1 MRNLIFILVLL
12 LMTTSNAHAGDPDR
26 WFTEEQVKQGSALF
40 QQNCA
45 SCHGQNAE
53 ATSNWKQPDS
63 NGNYPPP
70 PLNGTAHT
78 WHHAK
83 DSLKRTIVEGGVKIG
98 GVMPA
103 IGNKLTDPELDA
115 VVAYFQS
122 FWPNSIYKSW
132 ASRNS
137 ASDIPSIANIDE
149 TVATAT
155 SANNDNMTELLKL
168 RLGSG
173 NITEPVKTPVEGI
186 FEVQYGASLGYLSQD
201 GRYLFM
207 GNLIDLKQGQ
217 NLTDFTRRK
226 IAVAEINQVA
236 LQDKTVFSAI
246 GEEKAVVNIYT
257 DTSCPYCQKLH
268 GEIANLQEA
277 GISVHYLPYPRG
289 GIRGPGYQTL
299 KQVWCAKD
307 RAEAMTIAKGHE
319 TGDLPAGDCEN
330 AALVDEG
337 FALGKKV
344 GVTGTPALFK
354 SNGEMIQGYVPYQQL
369 IPQVL
374 NN

>member
-12 LMTTSNAHAGDPDR
+12 LMTTSNAHAGDSDR

-40 QQNCA
+40 QQYCA

-103 IGNKLTDPELDA
+103 FGNKLTDPELDA

-122 FWPNSIYKSW
+122 FWTNSIYKSW

-137 ASDIPSIANIDE
+137 AGDIPSIGNIDE

-173 NITEPVKTPVEGI
+173 NVTEPVKTPVQGI
-186 FEVQYGASLGYLSQD
+186 FEVQYGSSLGYLSQD

-226 IAVAEINQVA
+226 IAIAEINQVA
-236 LQDKTVFSAI
+236 LQDKTVFAAI
-246 GEEKAVVNIYT
+246 GEEKAVLNIFT

-289 GIRGPGYQTL
+289 GVRGPGYQTL

-330 AALVDEG
+330 ASLVDEG